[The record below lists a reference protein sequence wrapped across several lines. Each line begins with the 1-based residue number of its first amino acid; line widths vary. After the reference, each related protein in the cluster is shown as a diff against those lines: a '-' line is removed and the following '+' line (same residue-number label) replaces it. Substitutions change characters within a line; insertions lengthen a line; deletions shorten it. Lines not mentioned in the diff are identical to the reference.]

1 MISPQQ
7 IQKTLA
13 RYIEL
18 VDACDIDGIVAL
30 YAADAM
36 VEDPVGSPLHQGREA
51 IGRFY
56 REGLGRANARA
67 RQTGP
72 VAATHVGSG
81 AIPFCV
87 DLEWNGGP
95 CSIQVIDV
103 MEFDADG
110 LIRSMKAYWGEA
122 NFVPRDAS

>member
-30 YAADAM
+30 YAADAT

>member
-1 MISPQQ
+1 MIRPQQ
-7 IQKTLA
+7 IQQTLA

-30 YAADAM
+30 YAADAT

>member
-7 IQKTLA
+7 IQTTMA

-30 YAADAM
+30 YAEGAR
-36 VEDPVGSPLHQGREA
+36 VEDPVGAAPH
-51 IGRFY
+51 IGRAAVEHFY

-72 VAATHVGSG
+72 VSASHAGSG
-81 AIPFCV
+81 AVPFCV
-87 DLEWNGGP
+87 DLQMDGRA

-103 MEFDADG
+103 MEFDEQG
-110 LIRSMKAYWGEA
+110 LICSMKAYWGEA
-122 NFVPRDAS
+122 NLVVREA

>member
-7 IQKTLA
+7 VQETMI
-13 RYIEL
+13 RYVEL
-18 VDACDIDGIVAL
+18 VDACDIEGILAL
-30 YAADAM
+30 YARDAL
-36 VEDPVGSPLHQGREA
+36 VEDPVGNPPYVGVEA

-67 RQTGP
+67 RRTGP
-72 VAATHVGSG
+72 VSASHAGSG
-81 AIPFCV
+81 AVPFCV
-87 DLEWNGGP
+87 DLDWNGRA

-110 LIRSMKAYWGEA
+110 LICSMKAYWGET
-122 NFVPRDAS
+122 NLVERDAR

>member
-7 IQKTLA
+7 IQSTMA

-18 VDACDIDGIVAL
+18 VDACDIDGILAL
-30 YAADAM
+30 YAEDAR
-36 VEDPVGSPLHQGREA
+36 VEDPIGTPPHIGRAA
-51 IGRFY
+51 IDRFY

-72 VAATHVGSG
+72 VSASHAGSG
-81 AIPFCV
+81 AVPFCV
-87 DLEWNGGP
+87 DLLMDGRA

-103 MEFDADG
+103 MEFDEQG
-110 LIRSMKAYWGEA
+110 LIKSMKAYWGEA
-122 NFVPRDAS
+122 NLVARNP

>member
-7 IQKTLA
+7 IQETMA
-13 RYIEL
+13 RYVEL

-30 YAADAM
+30 YAADAT
-36 VEDPVGSPLHQGREA
+36 VEDPIGSPPHVGVEA

-67 RQTGP
+67 RRTGP
-72 VAATHVGSG
+72 VSASHAGSG
-81 AIPFCV
+81 AVPFCV
-87 DLEWNGGP
+87 DLVWNGAP

-103 MEFDADG
+103 MEFDAEG
-110 LIRSMKAYWGEA
+110 RIRSMKAYWGQA
-122 NFVPRDAS
+122 NLVPREAS

>member
-7 IQKTLA
+7 IQQTLA

-30 YAADAM
+30 YAADAT

-122 NFVPRDAS
+122 NFVPRDVS

>member
-7 IQKTLA
+7 IQQTMA

-30 YAADAM
+30 YAADAT
-36 VEDPVGSPLHQGREA
+36 VEDPVGSPLHVGVEA

-72 VAATHVGSG
+72 VSASHAGSG
-81 AIPFCV
+81 AVPFCV
-87 DLEWNGGP
+87 DLDWNGRA

-110 LIRSMKAYWGEA
+110 LICSMKAYWGET
-122 NFVPRDAS
+122 NLVERDAR

>member
-7 IQKTLA
+7 IQQTMA

-30 YAADAM
+30 YALDAT
-36 VEDPVGSPLHQGREA
+36 VEDPVGSPLHRGREA
-51 IGRFY
+51 IAQFY

-72 VAATHVGSG
+72 VSASHAGSG
-81 AIPFCV
+81 AVPFCV
-87 DLEWNGGP
+87 DVEWNGAP

-103 MEFDADG
+103 MEFDDDG

-122 NFVPRDAS
+122 NVVPRDAS

>member
-30 YAADAM
+30 YAADAT

-95 CSIQVIDV
+95 CSIQVVDV